1 MSSEVCRSW
10 SPDDSIRP
18 RFAPYSEDK
27 RGKEPDA
34 HDERKRKY
42 NVNHEV
48 EVSEEEMEA
57 YRMKKARED
66 EPVGKGTKGYDLV

>member
-1 MSSEVCRSW
+1 LRRY
-10 SPDDSIRP
+10 D
-18 RFAPYSEDK
+18 
-27 RGKEPDA
+27 KEPDA

-57 YRMKKARED
+57 GAYT
-66 EPVGKGTKGYDLV
+66 PPLLSSI